1 MVCLFYYCHTRHAI
15 ELSYYMVFFYLTGN
29 LVFATVLYL
38 LVLMVFDRG
47 PYALTTME
55 SEIALAE

>member
-1 MVCLFYYCHTRHAI
+1 M
-15 ELSYYMVFFYLTGN
+15 TGN